1 MGEDTGKVTLGERA
15 LALLRKSDLRRWDKL
30 RERGRRDFVLRKGVL
45 GWGGWMYVVMSACQV
60 YWHPG
65 HLVGILL
72 FGVPLWLGAGALWG
86 VLTWWA
92 MERAYRRRDLNQ
104 Q

>member
-1 MGEDTGKVTLGERA
+1 
-15 LALLRKSDLRRWDKL
+15 
-30 RERGRRDFVLRKGVL
+30 
-45 GWGGWMYVVMSACQV
+45 MSACQV

-72 FGVPLWLGAGALWG
+72 FGVPLCLGAGALWG

-104 Q
+104 S